1 MLSAVSLAFAD
12 SVNAL
17 LIAVVVAIGI
27 ILPRGQYRKVAPLL
41 IFGDWLGVFLLALGV
56 MFVFDGLEDF
66 VQTLIDGPVFG
77 IILIAVGLIAAIG
90 VWRTKPGGNRQLV
103 EAILKFLRT
112 PSVWTMLAG
121 FVLGVVQSLTSGPF
135 FLGIAV
141 LSAGD
146 YSAWVRYGG
155 MFFYA
160 TIALS
165 LPTLVAVLVGL
176 VRKYPYSPPGRA
188 FQWARENTEKVSKI
202 GGYGVAVF
210 LVLLGVLH
218 LF

>member
-27 ILPRGQYRKVAPLL
+27 ILPRGQYRRVAPLL

-56 MFVFDGLEDF
+56 MFLFDGLQDF
-66 VQTLIDGPVFG
+66 VNALIEGPVFG
-77 IILIAVGLIAAIG
+77 VILIVVGALAAFG
-90 VWRTKPGGNRQLV
+90 VWRAKPGENRELV
-103 EAILKFLRT
+103 EMILKFLRT
-112 PSVWTMLAG
+112 PSLWTVLAG
-121 FVLGVVQSLTSGPF
+121 FVLGVIQSLTSGPF
-135 FLGIAV
+135 YLGIAV

-176 VRKYPYSPPGRA
+176 VRLYPYSPPGRA
-188 FQWARENTEKVSKI
+188 FQWARENTEKVSQV
-202 GGYGVAVF
+202 GGYAVAVF
-210 LVLLGVLH
+210 LILLGVLH
-218 LF
+218 L